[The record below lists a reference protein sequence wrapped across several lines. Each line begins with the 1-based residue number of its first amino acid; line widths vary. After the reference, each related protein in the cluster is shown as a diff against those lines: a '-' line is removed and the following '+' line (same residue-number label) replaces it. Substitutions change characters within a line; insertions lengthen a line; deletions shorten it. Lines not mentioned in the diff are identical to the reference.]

1 MKKKNSIAQ
10 INVSIAPLQDG
21 LPEGG
26 PPRLDVQHATS
37 FSMPVFPTADL
48 ETEFWAAF
56 LNPTFHHNDG
66 PRCSLISGEDI
77 WFGMSP
83 SLHDKQSRV
92 GTLVQELGEVQM
104 QVNTCFLDFTA
115 PLSVD
120 QFFTVANV
128 EQFVRLYFCHWY
140 PHCPVLHQ
148 QSFDIASV
156 SLPLLFAVCLT
167 GAFYSSS
174 QEIITTARRLLDLAE
189 EYAFGSPAFIALLD
203 ESSFGKQTFAAGF
216 EALQAAFSVVI
227 IQNWEGT
234 ITARRRIRG
243 SRYVEIISVG
253 I

>member
-1 MKKKNSIAQ
+1 
-10 INVSIAPLQDG
+10 
-21 LPEGG
+21 
-26 PPRLDVQHATS
+26 
-37 FSMPVFPTADL
+37 MPVFPTADL

-203 ESSFGKQTFAAGF
+203 KSSFGKQTFAAGF